1 MWNDRQDLCKFLAF
15 EIISVVLCVRSSVCP
30 SIRRALRQKCES
42 LPGEFGGMTDTLAEK
57 VIAL

>member
-1 MWNDRQDLCKFLAF
+1 MIYVNSSIREQIRSTLCQELMDLL
-15 EIISVVLCVRSSVCP
+15 SVCP